1 MKIQSK
7 NKAFTLIELLI
18 TIAIVGILSAITAVS
33 FINPPKLARDATRKS
48 DIKQYQTLLENYAN
62 KNSGLYV
69 DTLGTVNPSS
79 ICATLGSTN
88 CPNDPVAGQQYY
100 LNSTTTSYVV
110 WARLEKPV
118 QYFIVCS
125 DGKVGLSATAPSSS
139 SCPI

>member
-1 MKIQSK
+1 MRIQSK

-18 TIAIVGILSAITAVS
+18 TITIVGILSAITAMS

-69 DTLGTVNPSS
+69 ATSETVNPSS

-88 CPNDPVAGQQYY
+88 CPNDPTTGQQYY

-110 WARLEKPV
+110 WAKLEKPV

-125 DGKVGLSATAPSSS
+125 TGKVGQSPTAPSSS
-139 SCPI
+139 TCPI